1 MWRTYNPFGSPFAG
15 TEKEFSTMKII
26 HWAIVFGLLGVAF
39 CGRALADEDSS
50 WPVRQQTAVQPAAT
64 EYDSF
69 FHPAW
74 QEETGESPS
83 DQPRPQAA
91 QSPPEEAG
99 CREACGTCRGRLCG
113 RDPCGCGCDDP
124 WGLPQPRFL
133 ASRGIKLGGWLDVG
147 ISAVANDPADRFNG
161 VVTFDDRDGE
171 AQMNQLWLYLN
182 REVDT
187 GGYGWGWGGRVD
199 FVYGTDAFFTQCADG
214 LEANWHQ
221 TERFYQAA
229 LPQFYVDVG
238 YNDWTIRMGHF
249 FTIIGYEVV
258 QAPENFFYSHA
269 YTHQYGEPFTHF
281 GLLAMY
287 KVNDQWSLSGGFTR
301 GWDNLDDTIGKNS
314 LGLLGGANW
323 TSWND
328 RLELRFAITASEEGP
343 LNADRTMYSLVGIWH
358 VTDDLTYVVQHDYGQ
373 DVVPGLTKAE
383 WYGLNQYL
391 LYEINPRWAAGLRG
405 EWFRDQDGTRV
416 TGARPTNA
424 LHGASFPGSFYEI
437 TAGLDWKPRQ
447 NILVRPEVRWD
458 WYDASGPV
466 QQLPFDSG
474 DRASQFLFAID
485 MIVTY

>member
-26 HWAIVFGLLGVAF
+26 HWAIVFGLLGVVF

-343 LNADRTMYSLVGIWH
+343 LLRRPARLRSRRG
-358 VTDDLTYVVQHDYGQ
+358 
-373 DVVPGLTKAE
+373 
-383 WYGLNQYL
+383 
-391 LYEINPRWAAGLRG
+391 AGPDEG
-405 EWFRDQDGTRV
+405 RV
-416 TGARPTNA
+416 
-424 LHGASFPGSFYEI
+424 
-437 TAGLDWKPRQ
+437 
-447 NILVRPEVRWD
+447 VRPEPVSPLRDQSPLGGRPARGVVPRPGRHPRDGRAAHQRASRGFFPGELLRDYRRVGLETAAEHPRPPRGPLGLVRRFR
-458 WYDASGPV
+458 SGPA
-466 QQLPFDSG
+466 
-474 DRASQFLFAID
+474 ASLRLR
-485 MIVTY
+485 